1 MKKQKQRMMMM
12 LGLIGLAF
20 LTVLTLGAILPIA
33 GFFAVAS
40 TGTLAKLPLMAALP
54 FMFVLRDH
62 RPDEGGN
69 GLADIAEKVE
79 KGMSAVATKQ
89 QEILG
94 NLDRCSSELKKA
106 MEDITT
112 LKKSANDSQANRDE
126 FTKKLA
132 SVEALVRREVR
143 ASFGNPLKRIS
154 GDEEMRMRLNAAI
167 RLAVDHQ
174 GDMQRIV
181 RGGFPA
187 DFVKRALGED
197 ASPGSTLIDD
207 ALAKEIY
214 DLLLSYGVWSNF
226 GVRRLGTKETKFPL
240 KTARVVANFIL
251 TEGGE
256 ISDDT
261 NKAGGSVTLTVE
273 VIAALLNVS
282 LQLLQDSEFDVTGD
296 VMDDFA
302 QAYAERLDYATL
314 TASGAADATNG
325 GMTGVFNFANAATA
339 GAGNVTV
346 EGTDLDDW
354 IRVLLTVDPIVLT
367 RPTTR
372 WTMHPQHIVRALS
385 VRDENGRP
393 IFLTA
398 LEAPAAG
405 AIGSILG
412 YPVTPAYIAPSTNAA
427 ASKIAVFG
435 DNQAQVVGTRTD
447 YGFEASDHHKWNT
460 LQRSF
465 RGWGRAG
472 VKLRATGAMKP
483 FAVFTLPA
491 A

>member
-1 MKKQKQRMMMM
+1 MKRNLMMAGATMMGLGM
-12 LGLIGLAF
+12 LGKRSFCLDA
-20 LTVLTLGAILPIA
+20 A
-33 GFFAVAS
+33 G
-40 TGTLAKLPLMAALP
+40 G
-54 FMFVLRDH
+54 
-62 RPDEGGN
+62 EGN
-69 GLADIAEKVE
+69 GLGEIADKVE
-79 KGMSAVATKQ
+79 KGMAAVQTKQ

-94 NLDRCSSELKKA
+94 NLDRCGVELKKA
-106 MEDITT
+106 MEDITM

-132 SVEALVRREVR
+132 SVEALVRREIR
-143 ASFGNPLKRIS
+143 ANFGNPLARIS
-154 GDEEMRMRLNAAI
+154 NDEEMRMRVNAAV
-167 RLAVDHQ
+167 RLAMDHQ
-174 GDMQRIV
+174 GDMVKIV

-214 DLLLSYGVWSNF
+214 DLLVTYGVWNNF

-240 KTARVVANFIL
+240 KTARVLANFIL

-261 NKAGGSVTLTVE
+261 TKAGGSVTLTVE

-282 LQLLQDSEFDVTGD
+282 LQLLQDAEFDVTGD

-314 TASGAADATNG
+314 MGSGAADATNG
-325 GMTGVFNFANAATA
+325 GMTGVFNFANAATTA
-339 GAGNVTV
+339 NGNVTV
-346 EGTDLDDW
+346 EGTQLEDW
-354 IRVLLTVDPIVLT
+354 LRVLLTVDPVVLT

-372 WTMHPQHIVRALS
+372 WTMHPQQIVRSLA
-385 VRDENGRP
+385 VRDDNKRP
-393 IFLTA
+393 LFLTA

-435 DNQAQVVGTRTD
+435 DNQAQVVGVRSD

-472 VKLRATGAMKP
+472 VKTRATGAMKP
-483 FAVFTLPA
+483 FAVLTLA
-491 A
+491 AQ